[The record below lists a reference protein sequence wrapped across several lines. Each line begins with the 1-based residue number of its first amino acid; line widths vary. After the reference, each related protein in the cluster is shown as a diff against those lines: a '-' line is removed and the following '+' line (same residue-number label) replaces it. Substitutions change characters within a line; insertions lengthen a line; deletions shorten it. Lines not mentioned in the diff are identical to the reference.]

1 MGLQLKWLRLF
12 ATFRSQNFIAQNKVV
27 KVNLACILEST
38 AREKFDTKSHFIW
51 SDAQITQC
59 DGNSRVK

>member
-1 MGLQLKWLRLF
+1 MGLQSKWLRPSPLF
-12 ATFRSQNFIAQNKVV
+12 GQNFIAQNKVL
-27 KVNLACILEST
+27 KVNLACILESM

-51 SDAQITQC
+51 SDAQITQR